1 MMLANFERDGIR
13 FAFERRS
20 TGRPM
25 VLLHGLGGDR
35 SGGFDLADT
44 RLRWQRLALDQRG
57 HGDTEPVGPE
67 TGYSF
72 EVFASDVLALLDNE
86 DVNAAVVVGVSMGSA
101 VALRL
106 ALDHPRRVKG
116 LALVRPAWTHEPLTE
131 NLVPNIEVAGLLRS
145 MPPADALAAFRSS
158 RTYGQIRGVS
168 RHAAESLCSQF
179 LRPRA
184 VERSVRLFQMPRC
197 TPYTDPDQLATVQ
210 QPTVVIG
217 CDRDPLHPIEI
228 ARTWARL
235 IPTASLESVS
245 SSADDISRHR
255 REVRAV
261 VDALLDRVDSIQAQ
275 ESEQ

>member
-131 NLVPNIEVAGLLRS
+131 NLVPNIEVAGLL
-145 MPPADALAAFRSS
+145 PEAFALIGVARRVSIVKDLWTDS
-158 RTYGQIRGVS
+158 RCLATRRGVPLFAVSPPTRRGTIGASVSDAAVHALHGS
-168 RHAAESLCSQF
+168 RSAG
-179 LRPRA
+179 
-184 VERSVRLFQMPRC
+184 
-197 TPYTDPDQLATVQ
+197 D
-210 QPTVVIG
+210 G
-217 CDRDPLHPIEI
+217 
-228 ARTWARL
+228 
-235 IPTASLESVS
+235 PTA
-245 SSADDISRHR
+245 
-255 REVRAV
+255 
-261 VDALLDRVDSIQAQ
+261 DRGDWV
-275 ESEQ
+275 